1 MICEQFVCF
10 CTHVKALAIGI
21 RPPPDT
27 QILNKDVKNRVK
39 KQRLIVRE
47 AFQTALSASLPEGGE
62 KDDLKAGLAFAL
74 MALSPAWCGVFS
86 DSSDVRSFPLQALR
100 ASSELCARL
109 RQAVAC
115 LGDSDAVAE
124 TLKAGFLGGFDPNT
138 VTLAPVAVVKEV
150 EQREVEPIVGKKAGK
165 KGDGISVSSFVSTS
179 GFHLFGSFHQTHAS
193 VAEVLN
199 LSVNKSEYPMKSY

>member
-1 MICEQFVCF
+1 VAAPVAAQVPQVADLWDVAELRLDLGLTCAVFTGLEGEVSKETRDIL
-10 CTHVKALAIGI
+10 TALAIGI

-62 KDDLKAGLAFAL
+62 KDDLK
-74 MALSPAWCGVFS
+74 
-86 DSSDVRSFPLQALR
+86 ALR

-165 KGDGISVSSFVSTS
+165 KGKAAEKEPEDLDS
-179 GFHLFGSFHQTHAS
+179 LLAEFGVQ
-193 VAEVLN
+193 N
-199 LSVNKSEYPMKSY
+199 SEKKKGKAKTGSKK